1 MKKLIVSALLG
12 ATAMIA
18 ATPAYAGDSEGK
30 LQIKVLATGVLPDGK
45 ITKVTVDP
53 GLPVGTDTKANDNW
67 VPTLAIEYFVSPQ
80 VSVETICCL
89 TQHDVDAVS
98 PAALAGGELVA
109 DAKILPATVTLKYH
123 FTKSGVRP
131 YVGAGPT
138 WFLFIDEKPG
148 AAAVTLLGATRQKL
162 DNRVGVV
169 LQAGVDIPVNDR
181 GLGISFDAKR
191 YFLSTTAHWYNAAGT
206 QVLSTRHKLDP
217 WVISSGVSYRF

>member
-1 MKKLIVSALLG
+1 MKKLTVSALLG
-12 ATAMIA
+12 ACAMIA
-18 ATPAYAGDSEGK
+18 ATPAYAGSADGK
-30 LQIKVLATGVLPDGK
+30 LQIKVLGSGVLPDGK
-45 ITKVTVDP
+45 ITKVLVDP

-123 FTKSGVRP
+123 FTESGIRP

-148 AAAVTLLGATRQKL
+148 AAAVTLLQATKQKL

-169 LQAGVDIPVNDR
+169 LQAGIDVPLNDK
-181 GLGISFDAKR
+181 GFGISFDAKR

-217 WVISSGVSYRF
+217 WVVSGGVAYRF